1 MQFSVSLFCLLFSF
15 SFATALGITD
25 VDVEIPVVRL
35 HNGVHLPLVGVGVGN
50 LAHELIRDVVGSAL
64 QSDCRL
70 IDTARASRNDHLVA
84 EAIESGMN
92 DVAHP
97 IVAGTHLI
105 GRTSKG
111 DTHLPVDAVHVVTK
125 VWYTHLGYDRTVLS
139 VLESLSDLAATA
151 SGSTIKIRVHVL
163 LHWSRC
169 HDNISWTDC
178 EGEEEALPA
187 YVKEAGPPPH
197 LNKETSW
204 KESWKALEDLYTK
217 HHDNGER
224 VSIESIGVSNFNL
237 TEMQELLGILEALED
252 LYTKHHD
259 NGERVSIESIGV
271 SNFNLTDMQELLHI
285 SRIMPHVMQGNVW
298 DVVHDPHLM
307 NFLEENNIVFQAFNV
322 MNGVIAQK
330 RKAFNAFLLLIRIC
344 EELEQT
350 MQEGTTVLPSMLVL
364 AWLVQRDI
372 SIIPRASSSDHQMDN
387 SNSAIM
393 SVPILSEEQQNR
405 IESAVSALL
414 LGEDLP
420 SEDPHDSVLVTF
432 VNALTHGSIDIFWSA
447 PDTGVESPVLEE
459 VSPGE
464 SFELNTHPGHV
475 FVAYDQERKVRR
487 QFLIEADYGG
497 HEHFSVEL

>member
-1 MQFSVSLFCLLFSF
+1 MWKCGPRGTVKFSVSLFCLLFSF
-15 SFATALGITD
+15 SFATALLDITD

-35 HNGVHLPLVGVGVGN
+35 HNGAHLPLVGIGVGN
-50 LAHELIRDVVGSAL
+50 LAHEQIRDVVGSAL

-92 DVAHP
+92 DVTHP
-97 IVAGTHLI
+97 IIEGTHLI

-139 VLESLSDLAATA
+139 VGESLSDLAATA

-169 HDNISWTDC
+169 HDDISWTDC
-178 EGEEEALPA
+178 EGEEEGLPA
-187 YVKEAGPPPH
+187 YVKEAGPAPH

-217 HHDNGER
+217 HHDNSER
-224 VSIESIGVSNFNL
+224 VSIESIGVSNF
-237 TEMQELLGILEALED
+237 D
-252 LYTKHHD
+252 
-259 NGERVSIESIGV
+259 
-271 SNFNLTDMQELLHI
+271 LTDMEELLHI
-285 SRIMPHVMQGNVW
+285 SRIIPHVIQGNVW

-307 NFLEENNIVFQAFNV
+307 KFLEENNIVFQAFNV
-322 MNGVIAQK
+322 MNGIIAQR
-330 RKAFNAFLLLIRIC
+330 RKAFNAFLRLIRIC

-350 MQEGTTVLPSMLVL
+350 MPEGRTVSPSMLVL
-364 AWLVQRDI
+364 AWLVQSDI

-393 SVPILSEEQQNR
+393 SVPILSEEQQKR
-405 IESAVSALL
+405 IKSAVSALL
-414 LGEDLP
+414 RGEDLP
-420 SEDPHDSVLVTF
+420 SEKPHDSVLVTF
-432 VNALTHGSIDIFWSA
+432 VNALAHGSINIFWAA
-447 PDTGVESPVLEE
+447 PDTGVETPVLEE

-464 SFELNTHPGHV
+464 SFQLNTHPGHV
-475 FVAYDQERKVRR
+475 FVAYDQDRKVRR
-487 QFLIEADYGG
+487 QFRIEADYGG

>member
-237 TEMQELLGILEALED
+237 T
-252 LYTKHHD
+252 
-259 NGERVSIESIGV
+259 
-271 SNFNLTDMQELLHI
+271 DMQELLHI

-420 SEDPHDSVLVTF
+420 SENPHDSVLVTF
-432 VNALTHGSIDIFWSA
+432 VNALTHGSIDIFWAA
-447 PDTGVESPVLEE
+447 PDTGVETPVLEE

-464 SFELNTHPGHV
+464 SIQLNTHPGHV
-475 FVAYDQERKVRR
+475 FVAYDQEHKVRR
-487 QFLIEADYGG
+487 QFRIEADYGG